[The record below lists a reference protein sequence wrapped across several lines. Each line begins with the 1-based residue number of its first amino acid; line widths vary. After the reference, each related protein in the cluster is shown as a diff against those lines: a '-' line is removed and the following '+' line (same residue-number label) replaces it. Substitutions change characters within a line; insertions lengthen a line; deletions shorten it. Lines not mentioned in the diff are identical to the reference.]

1 MKEDAE
7 DAEEAEE
14 EMGAI
19 TGAPGGRWGVFDDG
33 VGSGVD
39 AIDLRQCWV
48 ELDGTAPPSRALDKT
63 VDLRFQNR
71 RPFLLFY
78 SIEFK

>member
-1 MKEDAE
+1 MKEEAE

-48 ELDGTAPPSRALDKT
+48 ELDGTALAS
-63 VDLRFQNR
+63 FGQNR
-71 RPFLLFY
+71 RPQISKPSSFFTFLLNR
-78 SIEFK
+78 I